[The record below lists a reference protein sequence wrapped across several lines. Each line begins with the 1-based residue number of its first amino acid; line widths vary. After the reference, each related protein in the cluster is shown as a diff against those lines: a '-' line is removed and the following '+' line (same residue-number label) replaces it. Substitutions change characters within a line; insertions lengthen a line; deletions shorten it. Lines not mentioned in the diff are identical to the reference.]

1 MKDIW
6 VPISGQ
12 IAQQR
17 KVDTIANNIANAN
30 TKGFKKDDVVFR
42 EQLTALTKGIDHVDL
57 PNKEWSPKDFYH
69 SHGAENAKVKVDG
82 SFTDFSQGQLEPTQ
96 NPFDF
101 ALYGKGFFE
110 VQTPRG
116 IRFSRVGSF
125 TVDKDGFVADIHGNK
140 LLVEAKEQKEGEE
153 KEFEP
158 IEKRFL
164 QIPENIKKVTVTQ
177 DGSVYIDRDKLGKIS
192 VVEFNDLH
200 ALKKEGSNLFIN
212 DKANNFKP
220 AELSKTSVHQGY
232 VEGSN
237 VNAVGEMAK
246 LIKAHRHF
254 ENIQKA
260 VEIYDGINGKL
271 INDLGRY

>member
-42 EQLTALTKGIDHVDL
+42 EHLTALTKGVDHVDL
-57 PNKEWSPKDFYH
+57 PNKEWAPKDFYH
-69 SHGAENAKVKVDG
+69 SHGAESAKVKVDG

-96 NPFDF
+96 NPFDL

-110 VQTPRG
+110 MLTPRG

-125 TVDKDGFVADIHGNK
+125 TVDKEGFVVDINGNK
-140 LLVEAKEQKEGEE
+140 LLQEGKEAKEGEE

-164 QIPENIKKVTVTQ
+164 QIPNNVKKVTVTQ
-177 DGSVYIDRDKLGKIS
+177 DGSIYIDRDQIGKVS

-200 ALKKEGSNLFIN
+200 ALKKEGSNFFLN
-212 DKANNFKP
+212 DKPNNIKTAFKR
-220 AELSKTSVHQGY
+220 TSVHQGY
-232 VEGSN
+232 TEGSN